1 MIDARCSMLVHKIFH
16 GRCKFFFFNPLHPN
30 IIMHIL
36 HTVLYTFPKVLTR
49 RICLTI
55 KGFFG
60 CWSFFLF
67 SWPYCVIQR
76 WHCEEKIILYKSLL
90 RIKGRLILIYYELTH
105 VDHKRIP
112 RFVEMKNN
120 PDSFASFIDF
130 VHIVLGRN
138 LSNITKFGCLLK
150 FLYFCQSLLS
160 SNKTN

>member
-1 MIDARCSMLVHKIFH
+1 MQA
-16 GRCKFFFFNPLHPN
+16 FFFNPLHPN

-60 CWSFFLF
+60 WWSFFLF

-76 WHCEEKIILYKSLL
+76 WHCKEKIILYKSLL
-90 RIKGRLILIYYELTH
+90 RIKGRLILIYYKLTH

-112 RFVEMKNN
+112 RFVEMKNY
-120 PDSFASFIDF
+120 PDSFSSFVDF

-160 SNKTN
+160 SNKTNYINKNKKQ